1 MRLVAL
7 VLTAIFAVGSATA
20 GQSAASSS
28 GAAASPESAAKS
40 GQKDAPSSGLP
51 VSLDKIRE
59 GLEKTPPAPVI
70 RGLNEQSAHFQ
81 VQIQERQKIEELLA
95 TLDFRTGPKGAPRYP
110 GGWTQYEQDRLT
122 NHPIDSPL
130 TQPFAAF
137 STSELLT
144 IAIENLTAK
153 YLGGR
158 LLDAVSNAERARAE
172 RAAREEV
179 AKAMAD
185 FCGSQPNQGTGLQ
198 VCAVNATE
206 R

>member
-7 VLTAIFAVGSATA
+7 VVTAILVAGLAAA

-28 GAAASPESAAKS
+28 GAASSPESAAKN
-40 GQKDAPSSGLP
+40 GQKDTPSTGLP

-59 GLEKTPPAPVI
+59 GLEKTSSAPVI

-110 GGWTQYEQDRLT
+110 GGWTQYEQDRLI

-158 LLDAVSNAERARAE
+158 LVDAVSSAERARAE

-179 AKAMAD
+179 AKSMAD
-185 FCGSQPNQGTGLQ
+185 FCGSQPNQGSGLQ
-198 VCAVNATE
+198 VCAVNAPD